1 MLNNSG
7 LADPLEKAILD
18 EDAHKKDPPHE
29 ERNEQNGESFD
40 ITNQKEEG

>member
-18 EDAHKKDPPHE
+18 EDAHKKYQPHE
-29 ERNEQNGESFD
+29 ERNEQNGESID
-40 ITNQKEEG
+40 ITN